1 MDAAH
6 AIPYLVYAAAM
17 VSPRARLAF
26 LLLFLAYAWLE
37 VRHACFFLDDE
48 RLALSNRIVARGD
61 VWSAFFLHLWSGANQ
76 DAGAQYHRPLVLL
89 TFMFDHNQFG
99 GNARP
104 WHLHSLLWHLGAAAT
119 LYALAAR
126 RLGETRALVATAI
139 FGLHPIQSEAVTWIA
154 ARNDLMSAVGVL
166 GALAA
171 LDRGRL
177 ALGALAA
184 LLAVGSKELGY
195 LLPAIWVCWRLAWGE
210 RPRAAEGAAL
220 ALPLAVMGGI
230 RLAAGLSETEFTHS
244 AVLSAAEVLG
254 RATLM
259 SLSWLT
265 VPWPLTSQASVHVEP
280 GALRWAGA
288 TLSALGLALL
298 ARRAGPRRWLL
309 LAALGTWAPTL
320 LVTWEIGHMGE
331 RFLYLP
337 MAFLVLVLAE
347 QLPLTR
353 RAALVGAA
361 LGLASTTI
369 IAFRLVEW
377 SSPRWLIEAADAR
390 QPSPLT
396 RHHMGRLHEAD
407 GHRRRAIEAYRDA
420 LRGRV
425 PMLPACG
432 ESARLL
438 LDRGELDEAAGDL
451 AEQAAICGGRSGY
464 EAQRAR
470 LEALRSAARTPAPA
484 GPPQV
489 QPEQGQPGPDAAEG
503 AQVPA
508 VEGLTEDPDG
518 GEELPGR

>member
-6 AIPYLVYAAAM
+6 AIPYLVYAALM
-17 VSPRARLAF
+17 IPPRVRLAI
-26 LLLFLAYAWLE
+26 LLLLTAYAWLE

-48 RLALSNRIVARGD
+48 RLALSNRIVARSD
-61 VWSAFFLHLWSGANQ
+61 IWSAFFLHLWSGANQ
-76 DAGAQYHRPLVLL
+76 DGGAQYHRPLVLL

-99 GNARP
+99 GNGRG
-104 WHLHSLLWHLGAAAT
+104 WHLHSLAWHLGAMT
-119 LYALAAR
+119 TVYALAAR
-126 RLGETRALVATAI
+126 RIGPSRALVATAI

-154 ARNDLMSAVGVL
+154 ARNDLMAAVGVL

-177 ALGALAA
+177 ALASLAA

-195 LLPAIWVCWRLAWGE
+195 LLPGLWVCWRLAWGE
-210 RPRAAEGAAL
+210 RPRVAEGVAL

-230 RLAAGLSETEFTHS
+230 RLAAGLADAEFTHS
-244 AVLSAAEVLG
+244 GALSTVEVLG

-265 VPWPLTSQASVHVEP
+265 MPWPLTSQASVHVEP
-280 GALRWAGA
+280 GALRWGGA
-288 TLSALGLALL
+288 LLSVVGLVAL

-309 LAALGTWAPTL
+309 VAALGSWAPTL

-337 MAFLVLVLAE
+337 LAFLVLVLAE
-347 QLPLTR
+347 QVPLTR
-353 RAALVGAA
+353 PAGLVGVA
-361 LGLASTTI
+361 LGLVSTTI

-377 SSPRWLIEAADAR
+377 STPTWLIEAADAH

-407 GHRRRAIEAYRDA
+407 GKRRRAIEAYRDA

-438 LDRGELDEAAGDL
+438 MDRQDLDAAAGDL
-451 AEQAAICGGRSGY
+451 EEQAPLCSGRPGY

-470 LEALRSAARTPAPA
+470 LESLRAAELPAAPSSAPE
-484 GPPQV
+484 V
-489 QPEQGQPGPDAAEG
+489 EPEQGQPGPDAAEG
-503 AQVPA
+503 AQIAP
-508 VEGLTEDPDG
+508 VEGLAEDPDG